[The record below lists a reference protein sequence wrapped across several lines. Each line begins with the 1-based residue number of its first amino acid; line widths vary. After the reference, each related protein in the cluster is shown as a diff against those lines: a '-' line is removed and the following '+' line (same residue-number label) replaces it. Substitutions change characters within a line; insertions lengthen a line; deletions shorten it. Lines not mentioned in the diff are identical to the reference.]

1 MSAMIITEEVSARI
15 KEVVHYAE
23 KHIFS
28 MDDMLDIMNK
38 QREPPGNDPNH
49 VVFIPIGIKVV
60 FTMDKQNIGICK
72 HISISVDRPGK
83 LPNPLVVENILLEF
97 GIETPMHDCV
107 IDVEDLSHGYQAI
120 TIVEPPRN
128 EKVRS

>member
-1 MSAMIITEEVSARI
+1 MIITDEVSTRI
-15 KEVVHYAE
+15 KEVVRYAE

-28 MDDMLDIMNK
+28 MDDMLDIINK
-38 QREPPGNDPNH
+38 QREPPGNDPHH
-49 VVFIPIGIKVV
+49 VVYIPIGIKVV

-97 GIETPMHDCV
+97 GIETPLHDCV
-107 IDVEDLSHGYQAI
+107 INFEDLSHGYQAI